1 MGGRLII
8 WGVETIRL
16 ENTPTSLVLPF
27 LYYLEGSLDSSKLT
41 RNGGPVSLIFFPPP
55 KIFFNLSPRPRFCF
69 KGLHALNFVVP
80 LSERS

>member
-27 LYYLEGSLDSSKLT
+27 LYYLEGSLDSSKLVEKK
-41 RNGGPVSLIFFPPP
+41 RGVS
-55 KIFFNLSPRPRFCF
+55 FFNLSPRPRFCF
-69 KGLHALNFVVP
+69 KGLHAILLFP
-80 LSERS
+80 SERS